1 MTQFQ
6 NTHGFLSTRK
16 RMRDLWVGVGNLG
29 NLGVGKSLVLRQE
42 SYLNSYFSQL
52 KAIYIKR
59 LIVAHGRFLDKL
71 DKEKTVILCD
81 LCCIELR
88 LVYKNEIRVNAQSLP
103 RSTICTRPWE
113 GYKTKCL
120 LTLLLNKHVSLQQII
135 EQII

>member
-1 MTQFQ
+1 MMTQFQ

-59 LIVAHGRFLDKL
+59 LIVAHGKFLGKL
-71 DKEKTVILCD
+71 DKD
-81 LCCIELR
+81 
-88 LVYKNEIRVNAQSLP
+88 KNSHLMWFMLHRASI
-103 RSTICTRPWE
+103 
-113 GYKTKCL
+113 G
-120 LTLLLNKHVSLQQII
+120 LQKWN
-135 EQII
+135 